1 MLDSA
6 ALLDLYQQGRTADA
20 LTRAGLLGRAAA
32 GTGDGNGVGVG
43 ALSLAELDRRI
54 WALHRQLAG
63 PGPSEAVGHC
73 PACEARL
80 EFSLPGDF
88 APPAAPEHAPEP
100 VTVAWRGETYL
111 LRLPRLADFGPEGL
125 RPENLGAAPWHDPDF
140 AAHAAE
146 ALRAADP
153 ALALTLAMNCP
164 ECGAALDE
172 IFDPAAFLWAEIEDI
187 ARDLLREVIAL
198 ARAFGWSEAEILAMP
213 RPRRALYLA
222 ELAEPMEDA
231 P

>member
-6 ALLDLYQQGRTADA
+6 TLLDLYQQGRAADA

-32 GTGDGNGVGVG
+32 GD
-43 ALSLAELDRRI
+43 AAASLSLAELDRRV

-63 PGPSEAVGHC
+63 PGPSEAVGNC
-73 PACEARL
+73 PACGARL

-88 APPAAPEHAPEP
+88 APPAAAGGPAEP
-100 VTVAWRGETYL
+100 VAVAWRGESYL

-125 RPENLGAAPWHDPDF
+125 RPENLGAAPWQDPDF

-153 ALALTLAMNCP
+153 ALAMTLAMNCP
-164 ECGAALDE
+164 ECDAALDE
-172 IFDPAAFLWAEIEDI
+172 IFDPAAFLWAEIEEM
-187 ARDLLREVIAL
+187 ARDLLHEIIAL
-198 ARAFGWSEAEILAMP
+198 ARAFGWSEADILSMP
-213 RPRRALYLA
+213 PARRALYLTA
-222 ELAEPMEDA
+222 LTEDA